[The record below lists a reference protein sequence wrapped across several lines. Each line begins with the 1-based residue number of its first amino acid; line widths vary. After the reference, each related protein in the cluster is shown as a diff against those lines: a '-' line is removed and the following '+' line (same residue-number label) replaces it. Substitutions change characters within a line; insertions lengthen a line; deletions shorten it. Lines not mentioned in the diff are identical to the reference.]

1 MWFKIRHSICDWPQV
16 VVKDFNYPMSIQLRQ
31 CSTNHAYATLWL
43 KDSYIIV
50 LVVWK
55 VDRCLTL
62 YLERAFFRPCDLIN
76 QHALVHLMKIWTSMN
91 VIHVGC
97 PFTKKDSLGKWY
109 WHWSIDPTWLILRK
123 KSTGSPVD
131 LNQHW
136 PGVSV
141 VQGLRNPSILEGP
154 RIATW

>member
-1 MWFKIRHSICDWPQV
+1 MYRYGVLPPSSS

-62 YLERAFFRPCDLIN
+62 YLGGAFFRPCDLNN
-76 QHALVHLMKIWTSMN
+76 QHALVHLMKYRHQWMSYMKAVPLLRRLPLASGI
-91 VIHVGC
+91 
-97 PFTKKDSLGKWY
+97 D
-109 WHWSIDPTWLILRK
+109 IDPSTQHDSSLEK

-131 LNQHW
+131 LNQRW

-141 VQGLRNPSILEGP
+141 VQGLRNPPILEGP